1 MVPDDVIPIVSGR
14 DASGQELVP
23 AAVFRNAAGGVQ
35 GAWRL
40 PAGGDVAKPS
50 EPALEPDDASRLRNQ
65 AALKH
70 QETAGMPSPVWTANR
85 PNAESLKAY
94 AACPSSPNTIRPL
107 ILNKGCLG

>member
-1 MVPDDVIPIVSGR
+1 MHRFRILANMSRLALSQVEQ
-14 DASGQELVP
+14 AF
-23 AAVFRNAAGGVQ
+23 FRNAAGGVQ

-70 QETAGMPSPVWTANR
+70 QETAGRPSPVWTVKQ
-85 PNAESLKAY
+85 AERR
-94 AACPSSPNTIRPL
+94 IREKPTPPVRL
-107 ILNKGCLG
+107 VQTPFGH